1 MYFILSKRS
10 LITLQRAIL
19 KILIFFIRQII
30 EYMRNAKE
38 ILILKIFV
46 VVDMIQTEQW
56 CFEIEIHSFV

>member
-19 KILIFFIRQII
+19 KILIFFIRQ
-30 EYMRNAKE
+30 YMRNAKE

>member
-10 LITLQRAIL
+10 LITLQRAFL
-19 KILIFFIRQII
+19 KILIFFIRQ
-30 EYMRNAKE
+30 YMRNAKE

-56 CFEIEIHSFV
+56 CFEIENSQLCLT